1 MNTSAYPNS
10 TQASMSGSR
19 SWQSLRS
26 ERPDGGGLNPWDDF
40 LTYAREYIREEPEV
54 AACVCLGIG
63 FILGW
68 KLKPW

>member
-1 MNTSAYPNS
+1 MSRTHSS
-10 TQASMSGSR
+10 SRRFEDQASSQR
-19 SWQSLRS
+19 DRAVQQ
-26 ERPDGGGLNPWDDF
+26 PLND
-40 LTYAREYIREEPEV
+40 LVTYLKNYARQEPEV

>member
-1 MNTSAYPNS
+1 MAQSQSPTRPQSEQKSASSSQN
-10 TQASMSGSR
+10 AVR
-19 SWQSLRS
+19 SPLEDLATYLR
-26 ERPDGGGLNPWDDF
+26 D
-40 LTYAREYIREEPEV
+40 YARQEPEV